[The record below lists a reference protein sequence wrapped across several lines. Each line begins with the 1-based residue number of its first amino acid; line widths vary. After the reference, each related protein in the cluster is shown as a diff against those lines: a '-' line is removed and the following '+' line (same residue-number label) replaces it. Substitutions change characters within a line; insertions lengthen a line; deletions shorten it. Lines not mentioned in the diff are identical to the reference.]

1 MPAAARNND
10 DRGPIPM
17 VRPAPLRAILAAPD
31 ASIDEVRRI
40 EASPFGL
47 EIPAVVADAAL
58 LDAAALKVDA
68 RVAFIWRRLA
78 NWQPGMVDLLARR
91 GVACVLL
98 VEEEHRRTPDLLS
111 PDTGA
116 FAPGVLAEAA
126 RGGFPSVAAWP
137 GGPAPLGLA
146 RDRAGGALE
155 RARVGSA
162 RAGLLSAR
170 GGRLLVFCS
179 GLAGVG
185 TTETALNVAAVLAE
199 AGKVVSLVD
208 LDLGEAS
215 LRDKLRLP
223 TLPSQTGLHRL
234 AEDAGLGP
242 TPLADA
248 GGDDGPIDPAPYAL
262 VYGGEGGGSVRSSGA
277 RGDARGRVDAFL
289 GIEDRALFPAFGSD
303 VALAGRVVAGLRAA
317 YDVVVVDL
325 GTTRTPG
332 PVRLAVAGWADAL
345 VVVTTPDPSES
356 GRIAADYDALR
367 ASLELPEERYHV
379 LVNRLGDP
387 AYDEGLVEIAARF
400 GKAALSLAV
409 VEDQPLVRAA
419 RRRGYPPP
427 ALATDGLA
435 RTSAFREDIENVATA
450 LVPGVTFAPRRPAR
464 TWEGVAAR
472 GAHVARALS
481 DRWDARRGRR
491 RGE

>member
-17 VRPAPLRAILAAPD
+17 VRPAPLRAVLAAPD

-68 RVAFIWRRLA
+68 QVAFIWRRLA

-116 FAPGVLAEAA
+116 FAPGVMAEAA

-137 GGPAPLGLA
+137 GSPAQLRMAGDLA
-146 RDRAGGALE
+146 VEALE

-162 RAGLLSAR
+162 RAGLLTAR
-170 GGRLLVFCS
+170 DGRLLVFCS

-199 AGKVVSLVD
+199 AGKVVALVD

-242 TPLADA
+242 TPLASA
-248 GGDDGPIDPAPYAL
+248 GDDDGPIDPAPYAL
-262 VYGGEGGGSVRSSGA
+262 VYGGDGGGAAGSSG
-277 RGDARGRVDAFL
+277 ARGRVDAFL

-303 VALAGRVVAGLRAA
+303 VALAGRVVAGWRAA

-400 GKAALSLAV
+400 GKAELSLAV

-435 RTSAFREDIENVATA
+435 RTSAFREDIENVAAA

-464 TWEGVAAR
+464 AWDGVAAH
-472 GAHVARALS
+472 GAHAARALS
-481 DRWDARRGRR
+481 ARLAARRGRR
-491 RGE
+491 GE